1 MQIAPHQPAQVLLS
15 VWRNAPFEVSFRLT
29 AGTPPAALDLSSVI
43 VGLTMTGLAGGESLT
58 LRSDAPGPQTVA
70 DDGSYLQIT
79 NAAEGQVTLLLG
91 AADAERVHVG
101 RLARWRLWLALD
113 GGEVPLIYGCVE
125 GRDCA

>member
-1 MQIAPHQPAQVLLS
+1 MALTPHRPAQLTLS
-15 VWRNAPFEVSFRLT
+15 LWRNAPFEVSFRLT
-29 AGTPPAALDLSSVI
+29 TGTPPAALDLSSVV
-43 VGLTMTGLAGGESLT
+43 VGLTITGLAGGESLT
-58 LRSDAPGPQTVA
+58 LRSDAPGPQTIG

-101 RLARWRLWLALD
+101 RRARWRLWLALD
-113 GGEVPLIYGCVE
+113 GGEVPMIYGCVE